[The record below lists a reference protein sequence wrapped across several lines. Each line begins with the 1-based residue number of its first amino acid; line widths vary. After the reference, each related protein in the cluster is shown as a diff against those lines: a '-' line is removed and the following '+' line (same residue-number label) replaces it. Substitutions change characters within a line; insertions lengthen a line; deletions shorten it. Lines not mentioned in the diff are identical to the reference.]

1 MMTLLKVFLLFLASV
16 LLVILQVVKIDRSI
30 PGVALIKIRGGCQ
43 VELYDKT
50 TQPAFTMAYSCPG
63 EDTIR
68 LWPLPILQPFYEDWQ
83 DWQAP
88 GQKSIGRLNGRP
100 KTGIKLD
107 DFTGYFI
114 PLCQERGLVGLSR
127 GSFIGAL

>member
-1 MMTLLKVFLLFLASV
+1 M
-16 LLVILQVVKIDRSI
+16 
-30 PGVALIKIRGGCQ
+30 
-43 VELYDKT
+43 ELYDRT
-50 TQPAFTMAYSCPG
+50 TQPTFTMAYSCPG

-83 DWQAP
+83 DWSAP
-88 GQKSIGRLNGRP
+88 DQTFISRLNNRD

-107 DFTGYFI
+107 DFTDYFISLGLLFI
-114 PLCQERGLVGLSR
+114 PLCQERGLVGLPR